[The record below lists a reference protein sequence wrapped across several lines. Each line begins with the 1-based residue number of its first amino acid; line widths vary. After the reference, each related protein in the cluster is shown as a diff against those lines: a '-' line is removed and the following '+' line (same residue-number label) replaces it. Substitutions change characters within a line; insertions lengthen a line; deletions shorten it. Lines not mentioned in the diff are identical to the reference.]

1 MLMWFQV
8 TWVLETWSATFSE
21 QELSL
26 FFFCLPVWKVSERN
40 GISELINKHLQSN
53 VTVLLIYNIL
63 MDRSHLQLYL
73 TVHSFLYYFSQNTI
87 AKSKQLKNKN
97 GTKIPNCV
105 TYTVQRSDR
114 LRTKHLEGDSR
125 CVICKQ
131 TTGDVLPEI
140 TQEISAPWWLSSP
153 LWFAL
158 AVVSSELLF
167 SQHTLHCTSI
177 THHAAYTSCGFH

>member
-1 MLMWFQV
+1 MISNFFW
-8 TWVLETWSATFSE
+8 TRTE
-21 QELSL
+21 SL

-97 GTKIPNCV
+97 GPKIPNCV
-105 TYTVQRSDR
+105 TNTVQRSDR

-125 CVICKQ
+125 CVICKR

-140 TQEISAPWWLSSP
+140 TQEWITIVICIGSSFIWTFFLPTHLALHLDYSSRSLHKLWLP
-153 LWFAL
+153 L
-158 AVVSSELLF
+158 
-167 SQHTLHCTSI
+167 TLPFLKAFGMI
-177 THHAAYTSCGFH
+177 LYRR